1 MTLPEK
7 LYTQRE
13 IEKARNRGKVI
24 GWVQGAGVVFV
35 AGLVLNALG
44 WIPTL
49 LVLAA
54 AAYVVYK
61 LLSKPPKPK
70 DDEL

>member
-13 IEKARNRGKVI
+13 IEKARSRGKAV
-24 GWVQGAGVVFV
+24 GWVQGGAVVLA
-35 AGLVLNALG
+35 AGLLFSLAKWWLPV
-44 WIPTL
+44 

-54 AAYVVYK
+54 AGYVVYK
-61 LLSKPPKPK
+61 ILSKPPAS
-70 DDEL
+70 DEDE